1 MTDTSLS
8 GAAPPARAKPGTTPG
23 ADAVAKAVAS
33 GRKLTTVYVYEA
45 PVRLWHWVNAL
56 SIVVLCVT
64 GYFIGSPFPT
74 LSGEASAHYL
84 MGTIRFVHFSA
95 GYILA
100 VAFLGRIAWAFMGNQ
115 WARELFTFRFW
126 RKDFWRGFFTEIQW
140 YAFLK
145 PRPLKFVGHNP
156 LAQFFMF
163 WVMVVGLAFMIV
175 TGFALYSEGAGPGSW
190 QDVMFGWVI
199 PLLGGSM
206 QVHTLHHL
214 GMWVIIL
221 FVIIH
226 VYSVIREDIMS
237 RQSMVSAI
245 TNGHRT
251 FRDDDPD

>member
-1 MTDTSLS
+1 MSDTSLS
-8 GAAPPARAKPGTTPG
+8 GAAPPAASATP
-23 ADAVAKAVAS
+23 VAQAIK
-33 GRKLTTVYVYEA
+33 GGKKLTTVYVYEA

-56 SIVVLCVT
+56 SIVVLCIT

-84 MGTIRFVHFSA
+84 MGTIRFVHFAA

-100 VAFLGRIAWAFMGNQ
+100 VGFLGRIIWAFFGNKYS
-115 WARELFTFRFW
+115 RELFTFPFW
-126 RKDFWRGFFTEIQW
+126 RKSFWRGFFVEIKW

-156 LAQFFMF
+156 LAQVFMF
-163 WVMVVGLAFMIV
+163 FVMVLGLAFMIV
-175 TGFALYSEGAGPGSW
+175 TGFALYSEGTGPGSW
-190 QDVMFGWVI
+190 QDKLFGWVL

-237 RQSMVSAI
+237 RQTMVSAI

-251 FRDDDPD
+251 FRDDDPE

>member
-1 MTDTSLS
+1 MSDTSLS
-8 GAAPPARAKPGTTPG
+8 GAAPPAAPATP
-23 ADAVAKAVAS
+23 VAQAIK
-33 GRKLTTVYVYEA
+33 GGKKLTTVYVYEA

-56 SIVVLCVT
+56 SIVVLCIT

-84 MGTIRFVHFSA
+84 MGTIRFVHFAA

-100 VAFLGRIAWAFMGNQ
+100 VGFLGRIIWAFFGNKYS
-115 WARELFTFRFW
+115 RELFTFPFW
-126 RKDFWRGFFTEIQW
+126 KMSFWRGFFVEIKW

-156 LAQFFMF
+156 LAQVFMF
-163 WVMVVGLAFMIV
+163 FVMVLGLAFMIV
-175 TGFALYSEGAGPGSW
+175 TGFALYSEGTGPGSW
-190 QDVMFGWVI
+190 QDRLFGWVL

-237 RQSMVSAI
+237 RQTMVSAM

-251 FRDDDPD
+251 FRDDDPE

>member
-1 MTDTSLS
+1 MTDTSLGNSRLSS
-8 GAAPPARAKPGTTPG
+8 GAAPPATP
-23 ADAVAKAVAS
+23 VAQAIKD
-33 GRKLTTVYVYEA
+33 GKKLTTVYVYEA

-56 SIVVLCVT
+56 SILVLCVT

-84 MGTIRFVHFSA
+84 MGTIRFTHFAA

-100 VAFLGRIAWAFMGNQ
+100 VGFLGRIIWAFFGNKYS
-115 WARELFTFRFW
+115 RELFTFPFW
-126 RKDFWRGFFTEIQW
+126 RKSFWKGFFTEIQW

-156 LAQFFMF
+156 LAQVFLFF
-163 WVMVVGLAFMIV
+163 VMVVGLAFMIV

-190 QDVMFGWVI
+190 QDRLFGWVL

-214 GMWVIIL
+214 GMWVIIV

-245 TNGHRT
+245 TNGYRT
-251 FRDDDPD
+251 FRDDDPE

>member
-1 MTDTSLS
+1 MSDTSLS
-8 GAAPPARAKPGTTPG
+8 GAAPPAASATP
-23 ADAVAKAVAS
+23 VAQAMK
-33 GRKLTTVYVYEA
+33 GGKKLTTVYVYEA

-56 SIVVLCVT
+56 SIVVLCIT

-84 MGTIRFVHFSA
+84 MGTIRFVHFAA

-100 VAFLGRIAWAFMGNQ
+100 VGFLGRIIWAFFGNKYS
-115 WARELFTFRFW
+115 RELFTFPFW
-126 RKDFWRGFFTEIQW
+126 RKSFWRGFFVEIKW

-156 LAQFFMF
+156 LAQVFMF
-163 WVMVVGLAFMIV
+163 FVMVLGLAFMIV
-175 TGFALYSEGAGPGSW
+175 TGFALYSEGTGPGSW
-190 QDVMFGWVI
+190 QDKLFGWVL

-237 RQSMVSAI
+237 RQTMVSAI

-251 FRDDDPD
+251 FRDDDPE

>member
-1 MTDTSLS
+1 MSDTSLS
-8 GAAPPARAKPGTTPG
+8 GAAPPAASATP
-23 ADAVAKAVAS
+23 VAQAIKG

-56 SIVVLCVT
+56 SIVVLCIT

-84 MGTIRFVHFSA
+84 MGTIRFVHFAA

-100 VAFLGRIAWAFMGNQ
+100 VGFLGRIIWAFFGNKYS
-115 WARELFTFRFW
+115 RELFTFPFW
-126 RKDFWRGFFTEIQW
+126 RKSFWRGFFVEIKW

-156 LAQFFMF
+156 LAQVFMF
-163 WVMVVGLAFMIV
+163 FVMVLGLAFMIV
-175 TGFALYSEGAGPGSW
+175 TGFALYSEGTGPGSW
-190 QDVMFGWVI
+190 QDKLFGWVL

-237 RQSMVSAI
+237 RQTMVSAI

-251 FRDDDPD
+251 FRDDDPE

>member
-1 MTDTSLS
+1 MSDTSLS
-8 GAAPPARAKPGTTPG
+8 GAAPPAASATP
-23 ADAVAKAVAS
+23 VAQAIKG

-56 SIVVLCVT
+56 SIVVLCIT

-84 MGTIRFVHFSA
+84 MGTIRFVHFAA

-100 VAFLGRIAWAFMGNQ
+100 VGFLGRIIWAFFGNKYS
-115 WARELFTFRFW
+115 RELFTFPFW
-126 RKDFWRGFFTEIQW
+126 RKSFWRGFFVEIKW

-156 LAQFFMF
+156 LAQVFMF
-163 WVMVVGLAFMIV
+163 FVMVLGLAFMIV
-175 TGFALYSEGAGPGSW
+175 TGFALYSEGTGPGSW
-190 QDVMFGWVI
+190 QDKLFGWVL

-214 GMWVIIL
+214 GMWMIIL

-237 RQSMVSAI
+237 RQTMVSAI

-251 FRDDDPD
+251 FRDDDPE

>member
-1 MTDTSLS
+1 MTDTSLP
-8 GAAPPARAKPGTTPG
+8 AAPAARPNGRAKPGSE
-23 ADAVAKAVAS
+23 AVQRAAEA
-33 GRKLTTVYVYEA
+33 GEKLTTVYVYEA

-56 SIVVLCVT
+56 CIIVLCVT

-74 LSGEASAHYL
+74 LSGEASAHFL

-115 WARELFTFRFW
+115 WSRELFTFRFW

-190 QDVMFGWVI
+190 QDRMFGWVI

-221 FVIIH
+221 FIIIH

-237 RQSMVSAI
+237 RQSMVSAM
-245 TNGHRT
+245 TNGHRA
-251 FRDDDPD
+251 FRDDDPE

>member
-1 MTDTSLS
+1 MSDTSLS
-8 GAAPPARAKPGTTPG
+8 GAAPPAASATPV
-23 ADAVAKAVAS
+23 AQAVK
-33 GRKLTTVYVYEA
+33 GGKKLTTVYVYEA

-56 SIVVLCVT
+56 SIVVLCIT

-84 MGTIRFVHFSA
+84 MGTIRFVHFAA

-100 VAFLGRIAWAFMGNQ
+100 VGFLGRIIWAFFGNKYS
-115 WARELFTFRFW
+115 RELFTFPFW
-126 RKDFWRGFFTEIQW
+126 RKSFWRGFFVEIKW

-156 LAQFFMF
+156 LAQVFMF
-163 WVMVVGLAFMIV
+163 FVMVLGLAFMIV
-175 TGFALYSEGAGPGSW
+175 TGFALYSEGTGPGSW
-190 QDVMFGWVI
+190 QDKLFGWVL

-237 RQSMVSAI
+237 RQTMVSAI

-251 FRDDDPD
+251 FRDDDPE